1 MLKPTPLQD
10 NTHGLTVSDSHGGL
24 APLAVAATFTADP
37 LKEVIEFWL
46 AQLDLNLEVV
56 LTDYNQVFQQL
67 LNPVSL
73 MAQNTQGINL
83 LLIRI
88 EDWLRF
94 QTSED
99 RPEEDRQ
106 TTLAHRTVLE
116 RNGEDLVSAIS
127 EAVKRSSTP
136 HIVVFCPSNPTIS
149 AEQLSL
155 HQQIEK
161 RIIEELTPTN
171 NLHLVSSATVFS
183 RYPVSNFYQANG
195 DLIGHIPFTP
205 EAFAALGT
213 TIARMVYAL
222 KREPYKVIAL
232 DCDRTLWRGICGE
245 DGPMGIAVDKPFQA
259 LQSFMVRCSQAG
271 FLLCLCSKNVEED
284 VWQVFD
290 QRDDMPLGREHLVG
304 WRINWQ
310 PKSENLRS
318 LAAEL
323 NLGLDSFIFIDDNP
337 VECSEVQARCPEVL
351 TLQLPENPDQIP
363 NVLNHIWP
371 LDTLKVTDADSH
383 RTQLYQQNS
392 ARQRFEREAEDF
404 NAFIEG
410 LQLDVTI
417 EEPTP
422 EQLPR
427 VSQLTQRTNQFN
439 ATTCRRSEAEIQ
451 TLRNDGYGCRAVTV
465 CDRFGDYGLVGV
477 ILFHTQQNTLNV
489 DTFLLSCRVLGRG
502 VEHRMVAHLGEVAA
516 AQGLS
521 SVRLNYQPTAKN
533 LPIAEFFKTIG
544 QPYVQ
549 SVENGFQYALPVK
562 VAQQLNFTAPA
573 PAKDKQSNKKEISQ
587 TSRPLS
593 NREQYSK
600 STRWNHIVRALQH
613 PTQILEHVEQQ
624 GQRTRDNT
632 GWIAPKTPTEKSLSK
647 IWSKVLRMDRIS
659 LSDNLFDLGNTSLL
673 SVSAFAA
680 IEEMFG
686 QRLPMTILLD
696 APTIEEL
703 AIVIDAENT
712 QDVWK
717 PLVAGRRTGNK
728 QPIYIVHGGYGDVL
742 STAQIIN
749 CLDDDQPVYI
759 LRAIGL
765 DGQQL
770 PLTSIE
776 AMAAA
781 YISAIKEEQPLGPY
795 QLCGQ
800 CAGGIVAY
808 EMAQQLTAQ
817 GETVNFLGLLDSPH
831 PQLENHFTN
840 RFRYYF
846 HHPTY
851 RHHPWDRTYYLFK
864 AIYYVRRLKT
874 MLKYHSKELKQRSFQ
889 QKLQYIGNKLGRV
902 QSKLGLNK
910 RVAVQPTHRS
920 KQSDR
925 PPSSVIPTSPSTNKD
940 KFTAKEQYIKDR
952 FVELFLRAQENYIP
966 QPYPGKID
974 FFLATQQTFVPKH
987 RPHSLAALRDN
998 ASDVDD
1004 VKQLLFGWD
1013 KLVPQGNFNIRC
1025 VDCPHP
1031 QMMQQPHVA
1040 ELGRVLQATLDE
1052 YRNQSSIGENN
1063 GSNKLAMAGTSD

>member
-10 NTHGLTVSDSHGGL
+10 NTRGLTVSDSHSEL
-24 APLAVAATFTADP
+24 APLTVAATFTADP
-37 LKEVIEFWL
+37 LQEVLEFWL
-46 AQLDLNLEVV
+46 TQLDLNLEVV

-83 LLIRI
+83 LLVRI

-94 QTSED
+94 QTA
-99 RPEEDRQ
+99 EEQ
-106 TTLAHRTVLE
+106 PGETQNTSLAHRAVLE
-116 RNGEDLVSAIS
+116 RNSQDLISAIS
-127 EAVKRSSTP
+127 EAAQRSSTP
-136 HIVVFCPSNPTIS
+136 HIVVFCPSNPNIS
-149 AEQLSL
+149 AGQRSL
-155 HQQIEK
+155 HQQMEQT
-161 RIIEELTPTN
+161 IITELTPTN
-171 NLHLVSSATVFS
+171 NLHLISSETVFS
-183 RYPVSNFYQANG
+183 RYPVSNFYHANG
-195 DLIGHIPFTP
+195 DRIGHIPFTP

-245 DGPMGIAVDKPFQA
+245 DGPMGVTVDQPFQA

-310 PKSENLRS
+310 PKSKNLRS
-318 LAAEL
+318 IATEL

-337 VECSEVQARCPEVL
+337 VECSEVQAHCPEIL
-351 TLQLPENPDQIP
+351 TLQLPEDPDQIP
-363 NVLNHIWP
+363 NFLNHIWP
-371 LDTLKVTDADSH
+371 LDTLKVTNADTH

-392 ARQRFEREAEDF
+392 ARQRFEQEAGDF

-410 LQLDVTI
+410 LQLAVTI
-417 EEPTP
+417 EEPSLD
-422 EQLPR
+422 QLPR
-427 VSQLTQRTNQFN
+427 VAQLTQRTNQFN
-439 ATTCRRSEAEIQ
+439 ATTRRRSEADIQ

-477 ILFHTQQNTLNV
+477 MLFHTQKNTLNI

-502 VEHRMVAHLGEVAA
+502 VEHHMVAHLGKIAA

-521 SVRLNYQPTAKN
+521 SVSLNYQPTAKN
-533 LPIAEFFKTIG
+533 LPVAEFFKTIG
-544 QPYVQ
+544 HPYIQ
-549 SVENGFQYALPVK
+549 EIANGVQYALPVHI
-562 VAQQLNFTAPA
+562 AQQLNVTTTAPA
-573 PAKDKQSNKKEISQ
+573 NHNKTVHKKTSQ
-587 TSRPLS
+587 TPESPS
-593 NREQYSK
+593 IREQNSP

-624 GQRTRDNT
+624 GQRTRDNID
-632 GWIAPKTPTEKSLSK
+632 WIAPKTPTEKRLSE
-647 IWSKVLRMDRIS
+647 IWSQVLRIDRIG
-659 LSDNLFDLGNTSLL
+659 LNDNLFDLGNTSLL
-673 SVSAFAA
+673 SVSAFTV
-680 IEEMFG
+680 IEEIFG
-686 QRLPMTILLD
+686 KRLPMTILLD
-696 APTIEEL
+696 APTIREL
-703 AIVIDAENT
+703 AIVIDAENQ
-712 QDVWK
+712 QDAWK
-717 PLVAGRRTGNK
+717 PLVAGRRTGSK
-728 QPIYIVHGGYGDVL
+728 HPLYIVHGGYGDVL

-749 CLDDDQPVYI
+749 CLSDDQPVYI

-765 DGQQL
+765 DGQQS

-776 AMAAA
+776 AMASA
-781 YISAIKEEQPLGPY
+781 YIAAIKEEQPHGPY
-795 QLCGQ
+795 RLCGQ

-851 RHHPWDRTYYLFK
+851 RHHPWDRTYYLFT

-874 MLKYHSKELKQRSFQ
+874 MLQYHSEELKKRSFQ
-889 QKLQYIGNKLGRV
+889 RRLQYIGDNLGRV
-902 QSKLGLNK
+902 QSKLGLK
-910 RVAVQPTHRS
+910 KKDQVPS
-920 KQSDR
+920 LKSKKQSHSYPNDASQVS
-925 PPSSVIPTSPSTNKD
+925 SSVNTD
-940 KFTAKEQYIKDR
+940 KFSAEERYIKDR

-966 QPYPGKID
+966 KAYPGKID

-987 RPHSLAALRDN
+987 RHNWLTTLRGNTDH
-998 ASDVDD
+998 VDD
-1004 VKQLLFGWD
+1004 ITQLLFGWD
-1013 KLVPQGNFNIRC
+1013 KLVPQKNFSIRC
-1025 VDCPHP
+1025 VACPHP
-1031 QMMQQPHVA
+1031 QMMQQPYVS
-1040 ELGRVLQATLDE
+1040 ELGKILQATVDE
-1052 YRNQSSIGENN
+1052 YADDSSTRDKPR
-1063 GSNKLAMAGTSD
+1063 SKLAIVGTQG